1 MGTWAEDRV
10 IEALQVTVLPVCL
23 KYSEVVHPVMGLL
36 ALITLE
42 TESVFKAGCDGALGL
57 LESCPALQVTPEQT
71 VAHQERSV
79 LLTVRCGSLVGV
91 RDQAR
96 LMGQPF
102 SLENYLAHQKSV
114 KVRVKLIQGNAYW
127 EKKR

>member
-1 MGTWAEDRV
+1 
-10 IEALQVTVLPVCL
+10 
-23 KYSEVVHPVMGLL
+23 MGLL

-79 LLTVRCGSLVGV
+79 LLTVRCGSLVWGKRPGSPDGPAV
-91 RDQAR
+91 LLGKLPSTPEVSQGQGETDPRER
-96 LMGQPF
+96 LLGEEKVAGEGERKVEVGDR
-102 SLENYLAHQKSV
+102 SYLV
-114 KVRVKLIQGNAYW
+114 
-127 EKKR
+127 EPT

>member
-1 MGTWAEDRV
+1 MA
-10 IEALQVTVLPVCL
+10 
-23 KYSEVVHPVMGLL
+23 LL

-42 TESVFKAGCDGALGL
+42 TESVFKAGRDGAVGL

-71 VAHQERSV
+71 LAHQERSV
-79 LLTVRCGSLVGV
+79 LLTVRCGSLVGG

-114 KVRVKLIQGNAYW
+114 KVRVKLIQGKANW